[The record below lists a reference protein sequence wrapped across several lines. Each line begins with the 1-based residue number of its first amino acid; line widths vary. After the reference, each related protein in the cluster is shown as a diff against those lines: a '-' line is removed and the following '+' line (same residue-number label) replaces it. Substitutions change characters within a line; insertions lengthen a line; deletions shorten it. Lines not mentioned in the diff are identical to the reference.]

1 MPASSQK
8 TQASHCSPMP
18 ATASILSKV
27 GTLETLHEALPPYSE
42 VAENE
47 WEKASPSLALSK
59 TLSQAGWQ
67 RSDLTIDTLRTA
79 QVPSKY
85 DDNDATPTT
94 AQSDVNPGALC
105 AVSVAHA
112 MSTMSAYLQPERPRL
127 QRRFVGHL
135 RFDLPESATKPDD
148 QIEACTS
155 RPSTMSAIPRERK
168 ATPFPKHKT
177 NYFSEPEGD
186 DEDVDDVDEED
197 EYECSIATI
206 TPSSSS

>member
-1 MPASSQK
+1 MNRNQYYFL
-8 TQASHCSPMP
+8 T
-18 ATASILSKV
+18 SKV

-79 QVPSKY
+79 QVPFKC
-85 DDNDATPTT
+85 DDNDITPTT
-94 AQSDVNPGALC
+94 AQSDVNPGALSV
-105 AVSVAHA
+105 VSVAHA
-112 MSTMSAYLQPERPRL
+112 MSTMFAYLQPERPRL
-127 QRRFVGHL
+127 QRRFVGDL

-148 QIEACTS
+148 KIEACTS

-168 ATPFPKHKT
+168 VTPFPQHKT

-186 DEDVDDVDEED
+186 DEDVNDVDEED
-197 EYECSIATI
+197 EYECSSATI
-206 TPSSSS
+206 TPSSSY

>member
-1 MPASSQK
+1 MSTFWQK
-8 TQASHCSPMP
+8 TQTAHCSPSQ

-42 VAENE
+42 VAQHD
-47 WEKASPSLALSK
+47 WETSPSMTVSK

-94 AQSDVNPGALC
+94 AQSDVNPGALSV
-105 AVSVAHA
+105 ASVAHA
-112 MSTMSAYLQPERPRL
+112 MSTVSAYLQPQRPRL
-127 QRRFVGHL
+127 QRSFVGDL
-135 RFDLPESATKPDD
+135 RFELPESPTKPDD
-148 QIEACTS
+148 KAEACTS

-168 ATPFPKHKT
+168 ATPFPKHKS
-177 NYFSEPEGD
+177 NYFSESEGD
-186 DEDVDDVDEED
+186 DEDVDDDDE
-197 EYECSIATI
+197 EYECSSATI
-206 TPSSSS
+206 TPSSS